1 MKQSTH
7 HDALLKESRHIETP
21 FHLLDFSFSFFLTLI
36 KRKKEKEK
44 ERERGRDKKSMREDV
59 DTEFKEIDR
68 LNGVENCTA
77 AFPRKWWLLPI
88 RRVENFI
95 LV

>member
-7 HDALLKESRHIETP
+7 HDALLKESRHIKP
-21 FHLLDFSFSFFLTLI
+21 SFSFVGLFFLFLSHFN
-36 KRKKEKEK
+36 KKKEKEK

-59 DTEFKEIDR
+59 DTEFKEIGR